1 MVEKDRVMENSRL
14 GTKILIEIERLILN
28 SCSTKNKSRELH
40 KAILKKYYNAADITI
55 DYKRNRVTM
64 DIVIDDQDYSHSKVN
79 TVIATVPMNLSF
91 KSICNL
97 LRSCLEQDVKSLAF
111 YARLLRDYA
120 NKDVTYM
127 AI

>member
-1 MVEKDRVMENSRL
+1 MENSKL
-14 GTKILIEIERLILN
+14 GTKILLETERLILN
-28 SCSTKNKSRELH
+28 SCSKKKKSRELH
-40 KAILKKYYNAADITI
+40 QAILKKYYNAADVII
-55 DYKRNRVTM
+55 DYSRQRITM
-64 DIVIDDQDYSHSKVN
+64 DVVINNEDYNPSTVN

-97 LRSCLEQDVKSLAF
+97 LHSCLEEDVKSLAF